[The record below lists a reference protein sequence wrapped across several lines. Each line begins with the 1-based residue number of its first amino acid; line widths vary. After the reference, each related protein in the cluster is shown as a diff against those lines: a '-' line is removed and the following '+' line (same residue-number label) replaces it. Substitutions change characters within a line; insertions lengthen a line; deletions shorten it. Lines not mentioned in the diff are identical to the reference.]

1 MNRIALVVEG
11 EAVWPMFR
19 VEVHVSREV
28 LKPVERHEVVVG
40 LDFGRSPAAVF
51 MQAVNNRVLRAARVD
66 RRERGRGRFRAEGE
80 AVPDRALSGLF
91 VPLLRGSEGRGQGA
105 DRRSHG
111 L

>member
-11 EAVWPMFR
+11 DPVWPMFR

-51 MQAVNNRVLRAARVD
+51 MQAVNNRVLVQHELIGANEGAVDFAPKVKRFLTASIIRDFVPRYRRSEGAGQGPD
-66 RRERGRGRFRAEGE
+66 RRAHR
-80 AVPDRALSGLF
+80 L
-91 VPLLRGSEGRGQGA
+91 
-105 DRRSHG
+105 
-111 L
+111 